1 LEILSKIQSR
11 VPQLEKFLQEQLII
25 QKEWGENWS
34 RLYIEKN
41 EGQFTEELKE
51 WAVDKM
57 AKIINELQPVFDEM
71 DQGGG

>member
-1 LEILSKIQSR
+1 

-57 AKIINELQPVFDEM
+57 AKMITEIQPVLDELEN
-71 DQGGG
+71 GGG